1 MSVNCSED
9 SNFQKHLHTARTNKR
24 LGFMFFY
31 YVENFAL
38 ALNILLADMK
48 SLSCRK
54 MLTLWLSGADV
65 MWRCMDAL
73 IPVKA
78 LAVSGCPF
86 PVNFYLRVEL

>member
-1 MSVNCSED
+1 
-9 SNFQKHLHTARTNKR
+9 
-24 LGFMFFY
+24 
-31 YVENFAL
+31 
-38 ALNILLADMK
+38 
-48 SLSCRK
+48 

-65 MWRCMDAL
+65 MRRCMDAL